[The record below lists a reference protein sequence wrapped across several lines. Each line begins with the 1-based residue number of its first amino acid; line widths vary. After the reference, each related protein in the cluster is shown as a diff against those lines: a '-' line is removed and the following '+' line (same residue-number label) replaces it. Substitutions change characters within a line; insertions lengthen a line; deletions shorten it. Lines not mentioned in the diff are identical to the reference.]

1 MKRKLVYKAEQYDD
15 IIDDFEPLNEYRN
28 DEQEEFLEDNR
39 NEKELEET
47 IEEFLENFELSNNF
61 YWISS
66 YDFLNLVALLEDQ
79 GIVYDPG
86 DLLSELEGV
95 YDVRIIDKTA
105 SFKKL
110 SDSFWSKRVSNED
123 HFIIKEV
130 WEFYGN
136 KNQMDIIISKI
147 KEFEKQNSRYVD
159 YVDYNIEGLENSK
172 TWKDNPEDYALVEI
186 TIEIVTKGDNDEI
199 TDYITD
205 FPNFVEVA
213 NNINATMNLVNRS
226 DKVERY

>member
-1 MKRKLVYKAEQYDD
+1 
-15 IIDDFEPLNEYRN
+15 
-28 DEQEEFLEDNR
+28 
-39 NEKELEET
+39 
-47 IEEFLENFELSNNF
+47 
-61 YWISS
+61 
-66 YDFLNLVALLEDQ
+66 
-79 GIVYDPG
+79 
-86 DLLSELEGV
+86 
-95 YDVRIIDKTA
+95 
-105 SFKKL
+105 
-110 SDSFWSKRVSNED
+110 
-123 HFIIKEV
+123 
-130 WEFYGN
+130 
-136 KNQMDIIISKI
+136 MDIIISKI